1 MCESGVKWETMA
13 LLGTYNHTLDDKGR
27 LTIPSKLREQ
37 FKDNKVFISL
47 GFDGCIDVR
56 NEEEWNKWTAKISST
71 GQATA
76 EGRAL
81 ARKVMSMSDE
91 TTFDNAGR
99 IKLSSILQEKVQIV
113 KDVVI
118 IGNNDHLELW
128 DPAVWNQ
135 YIDGAPAMEDA
146 AKNFEEK
153 I

>member
-1 MCESGVKWETMA
+1 MA

-27 LTIPSKLREQ
+27 LTIPYKMREQ
-37 FKDNKVFISL
+37 FKDDKAFISL

-56 NEEEWNKWTAKISST
+56 NEVEWLKWVEKVAST

-81 ARKVMSMSDE
+81 TRKIMSMSDE

-99 IKLSSILQEKVQIV
+99 IKISSILQNKVKIS
-113 KDVVI
+113 KDVVVV
-118 IGNNDHLELW
+118 GNNDHLELW
-128 DPAVWNQ
+128 DTKVWEV
-135 YIDGAPAMEDA
+135 YIDQTPAMEEA
-146 AKNFEEK
+146 AKKFEEK

>member
-1 MCESGVKWETMA
+1 MYESGGEWGKMA

-27 LTIPSKLREQ
+27 LTIPSKMREQ
-37 FKDNKVFISL
+37 FKDDKVFISL

-56 NEEEWNKWTAKISST
+56 NEVEWLKWTEKVAST

-81 ARKVMSMSDE
+81 TRKIMSMSDE

-99 IKLSSILQEKVQIV
+99 IKISSILQNKANFT

-128 DPAVWNQ
+128 DPKVWEV
-135 YIDGAPAMEDA
+135 YIEQAPGIEEA
-146 AKNFEEK
+146 AKSFEEK

>member
-1 MCESGVKWETMA
+1 MA

-37 FKDNKVFISL
+37 FKANKVFISL

-56 NEEEWNKWTAKISST
+56 SEDEWLKWIAKVAST
-71 GQATA
+71 GQATP

-99 IKLSSILQEKVQIV
+99 IKLTVILQEKAQIS

-128 DPAVWNQ
+128 DPIVWEK